1 MQFNE
6 LLKSASKEKILKE
19 LDTKLQNSKEAE
31 IWTSKVIVYTS
42 AILSILIPLR
52 EQNLLINPEGRVLK
66 ELNCDEFFRWCD
78 MVSLKT
84 LAFRIEAS
92 NEASMLTN
100 SRYELCDA
108 EKYKSIDLEE
118 LAHYLVTC
126 KVDLEDIDKDFPI
139 VQFNVHRGVTQLIK
153 ELMETKTN

>member
-6 LLKSASKEKILKE
+6 LFKSASKEKILKE
-19 LDTKLQNSKEAE
+19 LDTKVRQSNEAD
-31 IWTSKVIVYTS
+31 IWTSKVIPFSS

-52 EQNLLINPEGRVLK
+52 EQNLLINPEGRIVK
-66 ELNCDEFFRWCD
+66 ELTPDEFLRWCD

-92 NEASMLTN
+92 NDASMLTA
-100 SRYELCDA
+100 SKYDPSDA
-108 EKYKSIDLEE
+108 QKYKSIDLEE
-118 LAHYLVTC
+118 LAHYLITC

-153 ELMETKTN
+153 ELIQ